1 MANNMQRGT
10 SSRCKHKNLKKKVQS
25 MESKHTMCVNTCPK
39 GNKPKLDK
47 QFIKPE
53 NTKQQVN
60 PQEKQ
65 QVSIAQ
71 QQGCPPQQ

>member
-1 MANNMQRGT
+1 
-10 SSRCKHKNLKKKVQS
+10 

-53 NTKQQVN
+53 STKQQVN

-65 QVSIAQ
+65 QVSVAQ
-71 QQGCPPQQ
+71 Q